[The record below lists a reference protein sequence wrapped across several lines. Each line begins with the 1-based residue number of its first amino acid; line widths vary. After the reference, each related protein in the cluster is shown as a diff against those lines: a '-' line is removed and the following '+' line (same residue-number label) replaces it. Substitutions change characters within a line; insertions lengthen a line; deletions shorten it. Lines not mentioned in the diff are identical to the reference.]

1 MYIYLVYTNIYKK
14 GGEIMKN
21 TLETVMLI
29 RISRDLKTELEKIA
43 QQKERDLSKQVRMI
57 LRDYVERQRDL

>member
-1 MYIYLVYTNIYKK
+1 
-14 GGEIMKN
+14 MKN

>member
-1 MYIYLVYTNIYKK
+1 MCILIYTKK

-29 RISRDLKTELEKIA
+29 RISKDLKAELEKIA